1 MPIAKCLFRKFV
13 YSIALCRIPWKAEL
27 KHTPDSIYSQAKSI
41 GFRRSYW
48 WTVDTGLQAG
58 DNPVPNGFRVR
69 PIDHGALTLE
79 SAGLRPYGLM
89 SLSHSFRTFC
99 GCGRRRP
106 FLIALLHKIILL

>member
-13 YSIALCRIPWKAEL
+13 YSIALCKIPWKAEL
-27 KHTPDSIYSQAKSI
+27 KHTPDSIYSQ
-41 GFRRSYW
+41 
-48 WTVDTGLQAG
+48 VDTGLQAG